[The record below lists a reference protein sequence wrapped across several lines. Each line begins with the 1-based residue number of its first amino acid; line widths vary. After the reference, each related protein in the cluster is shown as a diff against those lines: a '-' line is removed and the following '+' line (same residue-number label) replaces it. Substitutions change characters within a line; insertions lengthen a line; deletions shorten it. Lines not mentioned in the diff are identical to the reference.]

1 MSVARFNECIRE
13 LEEIVKGFEKEA
25 PSARAL
31 LLRYRNARKI
41 TDALFRQHRRQDE
54 IENPRP
60 IYSIS
65 DLFEEG
71 RSAPNA
77 KDRI

>member
-1 MSVARFNECIRE
+1 MSVVRFNECIRE

-41 TDALFRQHRRQDE
+41 TDALSGQHRRQDE

-71 RSAPNA
+71 RSDPSA